1 MEISFI
7 NALEA
12 ENIKYGKSENRA
24 RETDRHQQRL
34 NNLAQ
39 ERARKNEQKNA
50 KETAAEE
57 RRRQAEE
64 VNINKK
70 TSCVPMCSNFI

>member
-12 ENIKYGKSENRA
+12 ENIKYGKSEYQA
-24 RETDRHQQRL
+24 RENDRYQQRL
-34 NNLAQ
+34 NHLAQ
-39 ERARKNEQKNA
+39 ERARKNEEKIA

-57 RRRQAEE
+57 RRKQAEE
-64 VNINKK
+64 VKIFF
-70 TSCVPMCSNFI
+70 NFKFF